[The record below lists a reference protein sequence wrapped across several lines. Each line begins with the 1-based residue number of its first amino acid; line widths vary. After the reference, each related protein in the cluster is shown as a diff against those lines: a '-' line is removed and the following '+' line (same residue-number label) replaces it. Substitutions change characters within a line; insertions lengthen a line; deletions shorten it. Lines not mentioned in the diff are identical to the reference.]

1 MRRVWVA
8 HDEALDRRAHHR
20 LAQPLPAQRGNEPEI
35 CGSRRLPLDPWIAFG
50 MLPARR
56 LYRRAKLPP
65 GPDAPPAYQTAY
77 LIQPGDQ
84 LDVKFVKNPELNEQP
99 VVQPDGRISMLYAHN
114 LEAGGRSTQDMW
126 SMMDEFKRPH

>member
-1 MRRVWVA
+1 METNPKSVA
-8 HDEALDRRAHHR
+8 AAGCR
-20 LAQPLPAQRGNEPEI
+20 LTLGLLSACLLLAA
-35 CGSRRLPLDPWIAFG
+35 CTDV
-50 MLPARR
+50 
-56 LYRRAKLPP
+56 AKLPP